1 MGKIRTKRAKIH
13 ARAAALAKS
22 PKAAEAEEAE
32 ETDVWVG
39 ERNLYLFAPAP
50 PH

>member
-22 PKAAEAEEAE
+22 PKVAEAEAQAE
-32 ETDVWVG
+32 EVDVWVS
-39 ERNLYLFAPAP
+39 AI
-50 PH
+50 